1 MKLYIIVQKAL
12 STGLKCA
19 QACHAMH
26 AFTQAYPD
34 ITREWETSN
43 NVVVLEHEDMPGL
56 AATLEEALSS
66 FSSIERSSEGSGGAS
81 AAEARAWRVR
91 PRRPRR
97 PSGRTR

>member
-56 AATLEEALSS
+56 AATLEEMGFALAR
-66 FSSIERSSEGSGGAS
+66 FHEPDRADELTAICVEPS
-81 AAEARAWRVR
+81 AR
-91 PRRPRR
+91 PRLAKLPLAA
-97 PSGRTR
+97 